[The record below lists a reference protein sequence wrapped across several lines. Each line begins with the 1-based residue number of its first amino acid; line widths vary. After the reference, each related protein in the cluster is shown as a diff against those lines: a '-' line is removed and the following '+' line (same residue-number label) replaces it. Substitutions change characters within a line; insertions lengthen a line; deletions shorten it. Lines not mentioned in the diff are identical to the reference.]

1 MPLDP
6 MSASLKPVAW
16 PRASRRLQAAAVLT
30 LAGALLVPFAAL
42 AQKGPA
48 DAPETFKPQSG
59 QAGKDVIWVPT
70 PDEIVEA
77 LLDMAKVKA
86 GDKLVDLGSGDG
98 KIAIAAAKRGADSMG
113 IEYNPDMV
121 GLSQRNAA
129 RAGVK
134 NVRFIQGD
142 IFQTDFS
149 SADVVTMYLLP
160 GLNLKLRPTLLS
172 MKPGTRVASHQ
183 FTMDDWKPDER
194 RTINGRDA
202 LFWVVPAKV
211 EGDWTVSYAGAG
223 GGTLKLNL
231 AQQFQEVT
239 ARATWGSAPA
249 AVSDVVLSGGN
260 FRFAVADP
268 KGGVHRF
275 AGTAGHDGKMT
286 GTATDPGGRQQPFTA
301 TR

>member
-1 MPLDP
+1 M
-6 MSASLKPVAW
+6 
-16 PRASRRLQAAAVLT
+16 RGSRR
-30 LAGALLVPFAAL
+30 
-42 AQKGPA
+42 
-48 DAPETFKPQSG
+48 
-59 QAGKDVIWVPT
+59 
-70 PDEIVEA
+70 
-77 LLDMAKVKA
+77 
-86 GDKLVDLGSGDG
+86 
-98 KIAIAAAKRGADSMG
+98 
-113 IEYNPDMV
+113 N
-121 GLSQRNAA
+121 
-129 RAGVK
+129 
-134 NVRFIQGD
+134 
-142 IFQTDFS
+142 
-149 SADVVTMYLLP
+149 
-160 GLNLKLRPTLLS
+160 
-172 MKPGTRVASHQ
+172 Q